1 MHTTLPPFPSLS
13 FLPLQGLLN
22 LPDKISTVG
31 AEGELAEEGRHEF
44 VPADNVDLPSHC
56 SSVTFE
62 DLASDLELR
71 PGS

>member
-1 MHTTLPPFPSLS
+1 MHTTLRSPPSP
-13 FLPLQGLLN
+13 FLLLRGPLN

-31 AEGELAEEGRHEF
+31 AEGELAEERCHEF
-44 VPADNVDLPSHC
+44 VPADNVDLPPHC